1 MKKTKK
7 DKIKSISEST
17 LKRMADY
24 LCVLHY
30 LDEQGVKIISSAV
43 LSKMMNITDS
53 QIRKDLSYFGSFG
66 KKGVGYN
73 IPDFIISIENI
84 LNLKIQHNVFV
95 IGAGRL
101 GSALIHYKRM
111 KETPFNIVA
120 AFDNDKKKIGK
131 KIGGIE
137 IFDIRKIKDLN
148 IKLKCDIA
156 ILTIPSYI
164 VHEVYAAISKTGIP
178 SILNFTSIILTGD
191 DNLIVRNM
199 DFVSELKIITYLLK
213 VKKNADKN

>member
-7 DKIKSISEST
+7 SKITSISEST
-17 LKRMADY
+17 LKRITDY
-24 LCVLHY
+24 LCVLRY

-84 LNLKIQHNVFV
+84 LNLKIKHNVCI

-131 KIGGIE
+131 KISEIE
-137 IFDIRKIKDLN
+137 IFDIRKIKELN
-148 IKLKCDIA
+148 IKLKCEIA

-164 VHEVYAAISKTGIP
+164 VHEVYAAIAKTNIP
-178 SILNFTSIILTGD
+178 SILNFTPIILTGD
-191 DNLIVRNM
+191 DNLLVRNL
-199 DFVSELKIITYLLK
+199 DFVSELKIISYLLK
-213 VKKNADKN
+213 VKKHDNKD